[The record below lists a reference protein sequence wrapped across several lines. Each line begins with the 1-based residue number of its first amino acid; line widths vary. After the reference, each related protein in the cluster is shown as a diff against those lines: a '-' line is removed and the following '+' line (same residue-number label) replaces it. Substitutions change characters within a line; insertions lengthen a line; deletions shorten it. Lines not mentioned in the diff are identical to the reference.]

1 MISNA
6 MKNCIIIPAQLH
18 SKRLARKLLLADT
31 GKPLIQHTWENCL
44 KVPNVNTIIA
54 TNSEEIRD
62 VCTSFG
68 ADVYYDSQPVSCGTE
83 RVVNTALL
91 KKFEIVVNV
100 QGEWPTINPQSIYE
114 LINKVE
120 SHHVPIMGSLFYRGT
135 PVENENV
142 VKVVLGKNNRALY
155 FSRANIP
162 HNSLELC
169 YHVGVYALN
178 KRMMQFYNSL
188 IKEPWVNNLD
198 SEKLEQLRV
207 LADNFPILMNETE
220 PTFGIDTKEAYDL
233 FVKNI
238 QI

>member
-1 MISNA
+1 

-18 SKRLARKLLLADT
+18 SKRLARKLLLTNT

-44 KVPNVNTIIA
+44 KVPNIETIIA
-54 TNSEEIRD
+54 TDNEEIRD

-100 QGEWPTINPQSIYE
+100 QGEWPTINPQSICE

-120 SHHVPIMGSLFYRGT
+120 AHHVPIMGSLFYRGT

-162 HNSLELC
+162 HNSPELC

-178 KRMMQFYNSL
+178 KRMMQFYDSL

-207 LADNFPILMNETE
+207 LADSFPILMNETE